1 MSIHQLNIYGMDMVE
16 VAIERLKAFEPEE
29 GYFLAFSGGK
39 DSVTIKTLADM
50 AGVKY
55 EAHYNVTSVDPPELV
70 RFVKTFPDVL
80 FDFPHDDNGNVATM
94 WRLIAKNT
102 MPPTRLY
109 RYCCRYLKEA
119 SGQNHFVVTGVRKD
133 ESVRRANTRSGL
145 ELGKHK
151 STPRELLDP
160 DNPTPEMFY
169 HCQTYYRKVLNP
181 IIDWTTEDVWEFIK
195 EYKIPYCCLYDE
207 GFTRLGCI
215 GCPMGGRKGQLREF
229 ERYPKYKANYIRAF
243 EKMLKYRHKRE
254 LDGIDKQNW
263 KTGEDV
269 FKWWLNGG
277 DDKNET
283 LDGLDP

>member
-1 MSIHQLNIYGMDMVE
+1 MNKI
-16 VAIERLKAFEPEE
+16 FE
-29 GYFLAFSGGK
+29 L
-39 DSVTIKTLADM
+39 
-50 AGVKY
+50 
-55 EAHYNVTSVDPPELV
+55 
-70 RFVKTFPDVL
+70 
-80 FDFPHDDNGNVATM
+80 
-94 WRLIAKNT
+94 
-102 MPPTRLY
+102 
-109 RYCCRYLKEA
+109 
-119 SGQNHFVVTGVRKD
+119 
-133 ESVRRANTRSGL
+133 
-145 ELGKHK
+145 KHK
-151 STPRELLDP
+151 SGPHGDA
-160 DNPTPEMFY
+160 
-169 HCQTYYRKVLNP
+169 CSTYDIIFLKENVKLYEFLEDIPSNEWGTIHLKVLNP